1 MSLKAKLLIL
11 SLFLASLAGISLGL
25 TVYSFG
31 KLSDGFQQIMTRA
44 NAGVSNSQDAEKA
57 FAKADKDMAVVSQ
70 HMTDIAGSIDKSTM
84 TIRIV
89 ERKMQNISET
99 LSNLAQTAEEIYS
112 ELPEGEAK
120 YSLET
125 IADDVVD
132 LQENMRREALV
143 GIMASVKDMNRFT
156 KDLSAEAAAIKDL
169 SAQLN
174 QGKKSSQ
181 IISEDSTAIKSQSE
195 VFRIE
200 LARNQKLLSVILVF
214 LSVISLI
221 SSLLLIRMIT
231 HPILQAIDI
240 TKAVATGDF
249 DREINIPGSVE
260 FGRLGDALKAMA
272 DQLKKQQ
279 NELIE
284 NRKAIELKVRV
295 QNEILDMICESSEDV
310 ASLSEKYAVSS
321 GTVLNSLTT
330 QSAVIERIN
339 EMVREINTQSV
350 DNAEKATEA
359 ASITAK
365 ARQAADN
372 GNQKMATM
380 VNAMADINH
389 SSQEILKI
397 LDVLQD
403 IAEQTNLLALNATIE
418 ASRAGEAGKGFAVVA
433 QEVKDLALRSSQA
446 VKETAGLLHKS
457 AEEVE
462 NGGLIAEQ
470 TAKELSEIMNG
481 VTQVT
486 DIVDHIANRSSKQAR
501 GISQVTEHL
510 NQTNGET
517 QSMMNISNKNVTD
530 AESLTTRS
538 SQLVTQLRLKLK
550 ETEEK
555 LKDAEI
561 DIDLNRK
568 EDEALWVQASE
579 ATNARPADRK
589 ALI

>member
-31 KLSDGFQQIMTRA
+31 KLSDGFQQIMSRA

-57 FAKADKDMAVVSQ
+57 FAKADKDMALASQ
-70 HMTDIAGSIDKSTM
+70 RMTDIASSIEQTTM

-89 ERKMQNISET
+89 ERKMQNLSET
-99 LSNLAQTAEEIYS
+99 LSDLALTAEEIYS

-132 LQENMRREALV
+132 LQENMKREALV

-156 KDLSAEAAAIKDL
+156 KTLSVEASAIKEL

-181 IISEDSTAIKSQSE
+181 IISEDSSAIKSLSE
-195 VFRIE
+195 AFRIE
-200 LARNQKLLSVILVF
+200 LSRNQKLLSVILVF

-221 SSLLLIRMIT
+221 SSLALIRMIT
-231 HPILQAIDI
+231 RPILQAIDI

-260 FGRLGDALKAMA
+260 FGRLGDALKTMA
-272 DQLKKQQ
+272 DQLKKHQA
-279 NELIE
+279 ELIE

-295 QNEILDMICESSEDV
+295 QNEILDMIRESSEDV
-310 ASLSEKYAVSS
+310 ASLSEKYAGSS
-321 GTVLNSLTT
+321 DTVLRSLTT
-330 QSAVIERIN
+330 QSTVIERIN
-339 EMVREINTQSV
+339 EMVQEINTQSV
-350 DNAEKATEA
+350 NNAEKATQA
-359 ASITAK
+359 ASITAE

-380 VNAMADINH
+380 VKAMADINH

-457 AEEVE
+457 AQEVE
-462 NGGLIAEQ
+462 SGGLIAEQ

-486 DIVDHIANRSSKQAR
+486 DIVGHIANRSNQQAQ
-501 GISQVTEHL
+501 GINQVTEHL
-510 NQTNGET
+510 TETNGKT
-517 QSMMNISNKNVTD
+517 QNMMKISQTNVTD
-530 AESLTTRS
+530 AETLTTRS

-555 LKDAEI
+555 LNNVDM
-561 DIDLNRK
+561 DIDLNRV
-568 EDEALWVQASE
+568 EDEALWSQASE
-579 ATNARPADRK
+579 DMSARPDGK
-589 ALI
+589 API